1 MLDEGA
7 VDPLIALCSSDGNA
21 TKTQTGAI
29 LCRLASEPKNHA
41 HLTTPDYVRVLISLA
56 RVEDRSTQQRSVLA
70 LVHISSEPEARK
82 YLLQQNAALY
92 LVQLS
97 NKPDELIRRACSAV
111 LCNLAYEVG
120 SEEMIVSCGAVS
132 CLLIIALV
140 ATDNE
145 DTKTTCAKGIFN
157 LLYDSAT
164 HASMIEDGIIW
175 GFATLCK
182 TDQSEVTKICATAFC
197 NLSVRFYKEILS
209 SSSTKAIFNMMDN
222 GPLDVQRLATKALC
236 NVLAKSYTVRCGSCS
251 SSSSSSSSSRRR
263 RRRRRRRE
271 R

>member
-1 MLDEGA
+1 MMLDEGA
-7 VDPLIALCSSDGNA
+7 VEPLIALCSTDSNS

-29 LCRLASEPKNHA
+29 LCRLASEPNNHS
-41 HLTTPDYVRVLISLA
+41 HLTNPDYVRVLLMLA

-70 LVHISSEPEARK
+70 LVHISSDPEARK

-111 LCNLAYEVG
+111 LCNLAYETG
-120 SEEMIVSCGAVS
+120 SEETIVSCGAVS

-157 LLYDSAT
+157 LLYDPAT

-182 TDQSEVTKICATAFC
+182 GDQPEVTKNCATAFC
-197 NLSVRFYKEILS
+197 NLSTRFYKEMLS
-209 SSSTKAIFNMMDN
+209 SSSTKAIFNMMNN
-222 GPLDVQRLATKALC
+222 GELEVQRLAGKALC
-236 NVLAKSYTVRCGSCS
+236 NILAKSYKVRGGNETL
-251 SSSSSSSSSRRR
+251 RRQH
-263 RRRRRRRE
+263 
-271 R
+271 